1 MSEEGS
7 VDEELVFP
15 LTPPNT
21 LASGLEFGGGRL
33 EEEKGK
39 KEVGRGPEEQLILTQ
54 VRGGS
59 KIKP

>member
-1 MSEEGS
+1 MFEEES
-7 VDEELVFP
+7 VDEKLVFP

-21 LASGLEFGGGRL
+21 PASGLEFGGGRL
-33 EEEKGK
+33 EEGKGK

-54 VRGGS
+54 VGGS